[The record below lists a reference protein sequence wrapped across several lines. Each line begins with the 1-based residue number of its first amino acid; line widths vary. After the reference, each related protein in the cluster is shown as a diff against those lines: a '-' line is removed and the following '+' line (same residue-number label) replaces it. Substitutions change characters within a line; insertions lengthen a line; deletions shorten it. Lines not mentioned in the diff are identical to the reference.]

1 MRAFLLL
8 LALGAGAA
16 PAAAQIDSERRRL
29 LQAGFSLPLEG
40 RGPLSGYL
48 YYYHNHPYSDGLRT
62 LRLAVAPVYLDSEYG
77 IKGGFGGATDLG
89 IGLAGGGFADSYTE
103 IRGGRFLRGESFT
116 GDGAKASLS
125 AYRNFGKVG
134 RAPLAGVL
142 RGEGRYAEFRRDNGT
157 EPGFVLP
164 RPQSD
169 FNLRAGLRWGGQEPL
184 LMPRLAAELSVW
196 YEGRLR
202 TASGSYGYD
211 NDRRVEPHS
220 HLFWSRALLV
230 YNLPKASHRFLAQV
244 AGGTSR
250 RPDRFSAYRLG
261 GVLPQASEFPLS
273 IPGYYYQEVSARD
286 FGLAGGSYVLPL
298 SKDKHTWLATF
309 TLATAIVE
317 YAPGLDQDNKWHS
330 GGGLGLH
337 YTTDAWHALL
347 EYGYGVNANRGH
359 GNGAHSLGVRVQF
372 DFRKVTSPLI
382 VPRDVERM
390 LERTLDRIQVP
401 KAIKP

>member
-8 LALGAGAA
+8 LALAAGAA
-16 PAAAQIDSERRRL
+16 PAAAQIDPERRRL
-29 LQAGFSLPLEG
+29 LQAGISAPLEG

-48 YYYHNHPYSDGLRT
+48 YYYHNHPFADELRT
-62 LRLAVAPVYLDSEYG
+62 LRLALAPVYVDGEYG
-77 IKGGFGGATDLG
+77 IKGGLGGPTDLG

-103 IRGGRFLRGESFT
+103 IRDGRFLRGESFT

-125 AYRNFGKVG
+125 AYRNFGKFG
-134 RAPLAGVL
+134 RAPLAGIL

-157 EPGFVLP
+157 EPGFALP
-164 RPQSD
+164 KAQTD
-169 FNLRAGLRWGGQEPL
+169 FNVRAGLRWGGQEPL
-184 LMPRLAAELSVW
+184 MMPRLAGELSVW

-202 TASGSYGYD
+202 TASGAYGYD

-220 HLFWSRALLV
+220 HLFWSRALIV
-230 YNLPKASHRFLAQV
+230 YNLPKAEHRFLAQI

-298 SKDKHTWLATF
+298 SKDKKWLATF
-309 TLATAIVE
+309 TLATAIVD
-317 YAPGLDQDNKWHS
+317 YAPGLEQNDKWHS
-330 GGGLGLH
+330 GGGIGVH
-337 YTTDAWHALL
+337 YTTNAWHALL
-347 EYGYGVNANRGH
+347 EYGYGVNAVRGH

-372 DFRKVTSPLI
+372 DFLKAKSPMIL
-382 VPRDVERM
+382 PRD
-390 LERTLDRIQVP
+390 LERTLERALDRIQVP
-401 KAIKP
+401 KALKP